1 MSIFKPILTLLFCL
15 GIYGCGNDT
24 NNMPPG
30 FLDEPPPPPTSET
43 SVLSGGTLM
52 LDPHVTDSVLVLQ
65 QGTIMAWGKR
75 GEVDMP
81 NDSIGVDMRGK
92 WLYPGTLV
100 ELNKGVVKAGLRKNQ
115 PANMI
120 ILSQDPELG
129 PVDQV
134 AVVGEITQG
143 TLRLDSPE

>member
-1 MSIFKPILTLLFCL
+1 MSIFKPILPLLFCL
-15 GIYGCGNDT
+15 GIYGCSNETND
-24 NNMPPG
+24 MPPG

-52 LDPHVTDSVLVLQ
+52 LDPPVTDSVLVLH

-75 GEVDMP
+75 GEVAMP

-92 WLYPGTLV
+92 WLYSGTV
-100 ELNKGVVKAGLRKNQ
+100 AELNEGIVKADLLINQ

-120 ILSQDPELG
+120 ILSQDPALG
-129 PVDQV
+129 PIDQV

-143 TLRLDSPE
+143 KLRLDSPE